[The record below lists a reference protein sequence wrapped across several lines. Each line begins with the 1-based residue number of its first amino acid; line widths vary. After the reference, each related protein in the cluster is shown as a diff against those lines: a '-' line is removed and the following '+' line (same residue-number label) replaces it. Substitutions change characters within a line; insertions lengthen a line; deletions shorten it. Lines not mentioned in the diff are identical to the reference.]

1 MAVAFADAAKVKNLF
16 MGVLAGVFVVMIGLF
31 NLLPILMRTVSQ
43 AGGRTTQVTSAHS
56 RMAESLNAFGYGLL
70 TAGIAVIMVVYAGV
84 YVRAGIGGLGEALNP
99 FVLVNYAS
107 LAAVAPGALA
117 ILLAGYLRNRPQSR
131 LRPHVD
137 VARVR

>member
-1 MAVAFADAAKVKNLF
+1 
-16 MGVLAGVFVVMIGLF
+16 
-31 NLLPILMRTVSQ
+31 
-43 AGGRTTQVTSAHS
+43 
-56 RMAESLNAFGYGLL
+56 MAESLNAFGYGLL
-70 TAGIAVIMVVYAGV
+70 AAGIAVIMVVYVVV

-117 ILLAGYLRNRPQSR
+117 ILLAGYLRNRPQSG